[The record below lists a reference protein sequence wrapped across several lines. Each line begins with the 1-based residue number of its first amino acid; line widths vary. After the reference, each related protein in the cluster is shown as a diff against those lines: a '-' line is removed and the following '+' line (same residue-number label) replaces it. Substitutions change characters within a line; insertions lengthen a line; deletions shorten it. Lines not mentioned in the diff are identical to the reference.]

1 MISMSKKIVILSDIH
16 IGDNSATCW
25 YQKKYHEPYL
35 IKALDYISQN
45 AASIEEVILLGDIF
59 DFWTYPCGSTPPSFR
74 DIVNANPNILGPEG
88 KLKQIAEKVPVTY
101 VNGNHDM
108 NVGQNDIAT
117 LGKIRYYNNLRYV
130 RDVPP
135 NGRVLFTHG
144 SEYTMFNAQ
153 DATTALS
160 PLPAGHF
167 VTRAISEHLVKN
179 KLTPG
184 QTAADLPDNGT
195 PSKTDLLPGII
206 DALEN
211 PQSIAKI
218 LLDAFTSLPGV
229 SKDTVVH
236 LLNGRVVTFRDAE
249 KIYDNLGTQ
258 WVQKYG
264 VLSAIKAAVADFNG
278 NYIAWWAQRDALQWD
293 NNAGSA
299 VLGHTHT
306 PKNGLREAMIDYA
319 NCGYM
324 CPPLPGGNLQYPVTF
339 AEYELLHGIL
349 TIMGTRSINDPYV
362 PQPIPPDSLVYSPA
376 EDYSC
381 YISIFNNSKST
392 ITNQGTKETH
402 GYYIVPPPPRIGSH
416 ERGRFWMQDY
426 PGAQGTEGS
435 ATYINQGS
443 RKTITFQY
451 ACPLVLNNS
460 CSPKPFENK
469 SGNGSWVANEVVKRG
484 HPYFVAFRVEE

>member
-1 MISMSKKIVILSDIH
+1 MSKKIVILSDIH

-35 IKALDYISQN
+35 IKALDYIGQN

-59 DFWTYPCGSTPPSFR
+59 DFWTYPCGSVPPSFS

-117 LGKIRYYNNLRYV
+117 LGKVRYHNNLRYV
-130 RDVPP
+130 KDIAT
-135 NGRVLFTHG
+135 NRVLVTHG

-153 DATTALS
+153 DATTALN
-160 PLPAGHF
+160 PLPVGHF

-184 QTAADLPDNGT
+184 QTAADLLDNGC
-195 PSKTDLLPGII
+195 PSKMDLLPGII
-206 DALEN
+206 DAIKN
-211 PQSIAKI
+211 PQSVAKI

-229 SKDTVVH
+229 SKDTNVS
-236 LLNGRVVTFRDAE
+236 LLSGRNVTFREAE
-249 KIYDNLGTQ
+249 TIYDNLGTQ

-264 VLSAIKAAVADFNG
+264 VLSAIKAAWADFNG
-278 NYIAWWAQRDALQWD
+278 NYIAWWAQRDALQRD
-293 NNAGSA
+293 NNALIA

-306 PKNGLREAMIDYA
+306 PKNGLREALLNYA

-324 CPPLPGGNLQYPVTF
+324 CPPLPGGKLQYPVTF
-339 AEYELLHGIL
+339 AEISQTMGIL
-349 TIMGTRSINDPYV
+349 TIMGTKSVNDPYT
-362 PQPIPPDSLVYSPA
+362 PQEFPPDSLVYSPA

-381 YISIFNNSKST
+381 YISIYNDSKST
-392 ITNQGTKETH
+392 ITNQGIKETH
-402 GYYIVPPPPRIGSH
+402 GYYVVPPPLRIDSH
-416 ERGRFWMQDY
+416 ERVSFWMQDY
-426 PGAQGTEGS
+426 PGLQGTEGS
-435 ATYINQGS
+435 AAYINQGS

-451 ACPLVLNNS
+451 ACPLVSNNS
-460 CSPKPFENK
+460 CSPKPFSNK
-469 SGNGSWVANEVVKRG
+469 SDNGIWINNNVVTRG
-484 HPYFVAFRVEE
+484 HPYFVDFEVKE